1 MKLERRV
8 EKIVKN
14 SWWWCVKKG
23 CLRNLATFLIF
34 CIDIYNKTCILW
46 FAICNFN
53 CMSKKKKSKKT
64 GQRLNKAARE
74 RKRRRFLLMTPGE
87 RKRIERE
94 KIRARKRKVSAMEQV
109 ARNQERDANISCFG
123 CLLIFLIMIAADWFV
138 IWSLIHRG

>member
-1 MKLERRV
+1 
-8 EKIVKN
+8 
-14 SWWWCVKKG
+14 
-23 CLRNLATFLIF
+23 
-34 CIDIYNKTCILW
+34 
-46 FAICNFN
+46 
-53 CMSKKKKSKKT
+53 MSKKKKSKKT